1 MSNKYLKAAS
11 TKLLLRTTLLLL
23 FCLPLSK
30 GYTKDSSYHQYIDPF
45 IGSEGLGNVFV
56 GPSTPFGMVKPGPD
70 IGTHS
75 NSGYDP
81 DLTKSLVGFSQVHVS
96 GTGGGPK
103 YGNISVMPFSGNVE
117 SIDQRSLR
125 KNEQAQTGYYATVLT
140 KWDIKAELTT
150 AERAAF
156 HQYTFRD
163 TAHNAIKIDGGFFL
177 GENPVPDAREAQ
189 QFVGSEVDVL
199 SSTQI
204 RGYSRI
210 RGGWNNG
217 SAYTVYY
224 HAELDQPCDR
234 FSTFKGE
241 TLFPS
246 VNKQFDS
253 GEKTGVLCFFTDHQR
268 KTVKMKIGI
277 SFISEAKAA
286 ENLKNDIPHWD
297 FNLVRQQAEQKWEK
311 LLSRIELDS
320 TASLEQRKMF
330 YTGLYHTMLMPVDRS
345 GENPLWTATPYY
357 DDFYAIWDTFRTSS
371 PLLTIIDPVRQ
382 ADIINGMLN
391 IYKYDGYLPE
401 GRSGNTNG
409 RTQGGS
415 NADIVIADAYVKNLR
430 GVNYHLALKA
440 MIKNATVAPG
450 GNSEKEGR
458 GGLPDYNRLGYVS
471 TDYVR
476 AGNRTLEYAYNDF
489 ALATVAKGLHRM
501 GEYYRFI
508 EQADNWQNLWRNV
521 EHDGAR
527 GFIMPKD
534 VHGNWVDEI
543 PCNITDGMATRVS
556 YTPIAQD
563 WPNCVC
569 WWCGFFYEA
578 SSWEYSFYV
587 PHDIAAII
595 EKSGGS
601 DAFESRLNTFFEHNY
616 YNVANE
622 PSFLTPTLY
631 HWLGKPHLSSDR
643 VRKIV
648 QEHYSSKRDGLPG
661 NDDSGAMSSW
671 LAFHMIGL
679 SSNAGQPYY
688 LINSPQVKSATLHV
702 EGGST
707 FKVVAENYS
716 EKNRYIVS
724 ATLNGK
730 PFHNTWINHSEII
743 KGGELRLKMEAKPSN
758 WGEGKFPPSLSTSQ
772 K

>member
-1 MSNKYLKAAS
+1 MSFAKNN
-11 TKLLLRTTLLLL
+11 
-23 FCLPLSK
+23 
-30 GYTKDSSYHQYIDPF
+30 YHEYIDPF

-56 GPSTPFGMVKPGPD
+56 GPSNPFGMVKPGPD

-81 DLTKSLVGFSQVHVS
+81 DLTKPLVGFSQIHVS

-103 YGNISVMPFSGNVE
+103 YGNISIMPYSGDFE
-117 SIDQRSLR
+117 SVAQTSLR
-125 KNEQAQTGYYATVLT
+125 ANEHTSVGYYATDLV
-140 KWDIKAELTT
+140 KWGIKAELAT
-150 AERAAF
+150 ADRAAF

-163 TAHNAIKIDGGFFL
+163 NRNNAIKIDGGFFL
-177 GENPVPDAREAQ
+177 GEKAVPDAREAQ
-189 QFVGSEVDVL
+189 QFVGSQVEVI
-199 SSTQI
+199 SPTEI

-217 SAYTVYY
+217 NAYTVYY
-224 HAELDQPCDR
+224 HAQLNQPCDS
-234 FSTFKGE
+234 FSTFKGD
-241 TLFPS
+241 TLYPS
-246 VNKQFDS
+246 IKSQYDS
-253 GEKTGVLCFFTDHQR
+253 GDKTGVVCQFSDHKS
-268 KTVKMKIGI
+268 KTVKLKIGI

-286 ENLKNDIPHWD
+286 ENLRDQIPHWN
-297 FNLVRQQAEQKWEK
+297 FNLVREQSEQKWER
-311 LLSRIELDS
+311 LIAQIELDKS
-320 TASLEQRKMF
+320 ASREQRVMF

-371 PLLTIIDPVRQ
+371 PLITLIAPERQ

-391 IYKYDGYLPE
+391 IYRYDGYLPE

-415 NADIVIADAYVKNLR
+415 NADVVIADAYAKNLS
-430 GVNYHLALKA
+430 GVNYHQALKA
-440 MIKNATVAPG
+440 MIKNATVSPG

-458 GGLPDYNRLGYVS
+458 GGLEDYNHLGYVS

-508 EQADNWQNLWRNV
+508 DQSNNWQNLWRDT
-521 EHDGAR
+521 EHYGAR

-534 VHGNWVDEI
+534 ADGKWVDEV
-543 PCNITDGMATRVS
+543 PCTIKDGIAQNIE
-556 YTPIAQD
+556 YTPLAQD

-587 PHDIAAII
+587 PHDIAQVI

-601 DAFESRLNTFFEHNY
+601 DAFEARLNTFFEHNY

-643 VRKIV
+643 INKII
-648 QEHYSSKRDGLPG
+648 QEHYTSARDGLPG

-679 SSNAGQPYY
+679 FPNAGQPYY
-688 LINSPQVKSATLHV
+688 LINTPQVKSATLHI
-702 EGGST
+702 EGGNT
-707 FKVVAENYS
+707 FKVVADKLS
-716 EKNRYIVS
+716 KKNRYIVS
-724 ATLNGK
+724 ASLNGK
-730 PFHNTWINHSEII
+730 PFNNTWIAHEDVI
-743 KGGELRLKMEAKPSN
+743 KGGELKLKMASKPSD
-758 WGEGKFPPSLSTSQ
+758 WGKGKLPPSLSTMQ

>member
-140 KWDIKAELTT
+140 KWNIKAELTT

-679 SSNAGQPYY
+679 FPNAGQPYY

>member
-1 MSNKYLKAAS
+1 MSFAKNN
-11 TKLLLRTTLLLL
+11 
-23 FCLPLSK
+23 
-30 GYTKDSSYHQYIDPF
+30 YHEYIDPF

-56 GPSTPFGMVKPGPD
+56 GPSNPFGMVKPGPD

-81 DLTKSLVGFSQVHVS
+81 DLTKPLVGFSQIHVS

-103 YGNISVMPFSGNVE
+103 YGNISIMPYSGDFE
-117 SIDQRSLR
+117 SVAQASLR
-125 KNEQAQTGYYATVLT
+125 ANEDTSVGYYATDLV
-140 KWDIKAELTT
+140 KWGIKAELAT
-150 AERAAF
+150 ADRAAF

-163 TAHNAIKIDGGFFL
+163 NRNNAIKIDGGFFL
-177 GENPVPDAREAQ
+177 GEKAVPDAREAQ
-189 QFVGSEVDVL
+189 QFVGSQVEVI
-199 SSTQI
+199 SPTEI

-217 SAYTVYY
+217 NAYTVYY
-224 HAELDQPCDR
+224 HAQLNQPCDS
-234 FSTFKGE
+234 FSTFKGD
-241 TLFPS
+241 TLYPS
-246 VNKQFDS
+246 IKSQYDS
-253 GEKTGVLCFFTDHQR
+253 GDKTGVVCQFSDHKS
-268 KTVKMKIGI
+268 KTVKLKIGI

-286 ENLKNDIPHWD
+286 ENLRDQIPHWN
-297 FNLVRQQAEQKWEK
+297 FNLVREQSEQKWGR
-311 LLSRIELDS
+311 LIAQIELDKS
-320 TASLEQRKMF
+320 ASREQRVMF

-371 PLLTIIDPVRQ
+371 PLITLIAPERQ

-391 IYKYDGYLPE
+391 IYRYDGYLPE

-415 NADIVIADAYVKNLR
+415 NADVVIADAYAKNLS
-430 GVNYHLALKA
+430 GVNYHQALKA
-440 MIKNATVAPG
+440 MIKNATVSPG

-458 GGLPDYNRLGYVS
+458 GGLEDYNHLGYVS

-508 EQADNWQNLWRNV
+508 DQSNNWQNLWRDT

-534 VHGNWVDEI
+534 ADGKWVDEV
-543 PCNITDGMATRVS
+543 PCTIKDGIAQNIE
-556 YTPIAQD
+556 YTPLAQD

-587 PHDIAAII
+587 PHDIAQVI

-601 DAFESRLNTFFEHNY
+601 DAFEARLNTFFEHNY

-631 HWLGKPHLSSDR
+631 HWLGKPHLSSER
-643 VRKIV
+643 ISKII
-648 QEHYSSKRDGLPG
+648 QESYTSERDGLPG

-679 SSNAGQPYY
+679 FPNAGQPYY
-688 LINSPQVKSATLHV
+688 LINTPQVKSATLQL
-702 EGGST
+702 EGGNT
-707 FKVVAENYS
+707 FKVVADKLS
-716 EKNRYIVS
+716 KKNRYIVS
-724 ATLNGK
+724 ASLNGK
-730 PFHNTWINHSEII
+730 PFNNTWIAHEDVI
-743 KGGELRLKMEAKPSN
+743 KGGELKLKMASKPSD
-758 WGEGKFPPSLSTSQ
+758 WGKGKFPPSLSTMQ

>member
-11 TKLLLRTTLLLL
+11 MKLLLKTTLLLL
-23 FCLPLSK
+23 FCLPISK

-125 KNEQAQTGYYATVLT
+125 TNEQAQAGYYATVLT

-217 SAYTVYY
+217 NAYTVYY

-234 FSTFKGE
+234 FSTFKSE

-253 GEKTGVLCFFTDHQR
+253 GEKTGVLCFFTNHQR
-268 KTVKMKIGI
+268 KTIKMKIGI

-534 VHGNWVDEI
+534 VNGNWVDEI
-543 PCNITDGMATRVS
+543 PCNIKDGVATRVS

-601 DAFESRLNTFFEHNY
+601 DAFESRQH
-616 YNVANE
+616 
-622 PSFLTPTLY
+622 
-631 HWLGKPHLSSDR
+631 
-643 VRKIV
+643 
-648 QEHYSSKRDGLPG
+648 
-661 NDDSGAMSSW
+661 
-671 LAFHMIGL
+671 
-679 SSNAGQPYY
+679 
-688 LINSPQVKSATLHV
+688 
-702 EGGST
+702 
-707 FKVVAENYS
+707 
-716 EKNRYIVS
+716 
-724 ATLNGK
+724 
-730 PFHNTWINHSEII
+730 
-743 KGGELRLKMEAKPSN
+743 RLQS
-758 WGEGKFPPSLSTSQ
+758 
-772 K
+772 

>member
-679 SSNAGQPYY
+679 FPNAGQPYY

>member
-11 TKLLLRTTLLLL
+11 MKPLLKTTLLLL

-125 KNEQAQTGYYATVLT
+125 TNEQAQAGYYATVLT
-140 KWDIKAELTT
+140 KWGIKAELTT

-217 SAYTVYY
+217 NAYTVYY

-268 KTVKMKIGI
+268 KTIKMKIGI

-297 FNLVRQQAEQKWEK
+297 FNLVRQQTEQKWEK

-534 VHGNWVDEI
+534 VNGNWVDEI
-543 PCNITDGMATRVS
+543 PCNIKDGVATRVS

-679 SSNAGQPYY
+679 FPNAGQPYY

-702 EGGST
+702 EGGNT

-724 ATLNGK
+724 ASLNGK
-730 PFHNTWINHSEII
+730 PFHNTWINHSEVI
-743 KGGELRLKMEAKPSN
+743 KGGELRLKMAAKPSN
-758 WGEGKFPPSLSTSQ
+758 WGEGKFPPSLSTTQ

>member
-1 MSNKYLKAAS
+1 MSFA
-11 TKLLLRTTLLLL
+11 
-23 FCLPLSK
+23 
-30 GYTKDSSYHQYIDPF
+30 KDNYHEYIDPF

-56 GPSTPFGMVKPGPD
+56 GPSNPFGMVKPGPD

-81 DLTKSLVGFSQVHVS
+81 DLTKPLVGFSQIHVS

-103 YGNISVMPFSGNVE
+103 YGNISIMPYSGDFE
-117 SIDQRSLR
+117 SVAQTSLR
-125 KNEQAQTGYYATVLT
+125 ANEHTSVGYYATDLV
-140 KWDIKAELTT
+140 KWGIKAELAT
-150 AERAAF
+150 ADRAAF

-163 TAHNAIKIDGGFFL
+163 NRNNAIKIDGGFFL
-177 GENPVPDAREAQ
+177 GEKAVPDAREAQ
-189 QFVGSEVDVL
+189 QFVGSQVEVI
-199 SSTQI
+199 SPTEI

-217 SAYTVYY
+217 NAYTVYY
-224 HAELDQPCDR
+224 HAQVNQPCDS
-234 FSTFKGE
+234 FSTFKGD
-241 TLFPS
+241 TLYPS
-246 VNKQFDS
+246 IKSQYDS
-253 GEKTGVLCFFTDHQR
+253 GDKTGVVCRFSDHKS
-268 KTVKMKIGI
+268 KTVKLKIGI

-286 ENLKNDIPHWD
+286 ENLRDQIPHWN
-297 FNLVRQQAEQKWEK
+297 FNLVREQSEQKWER
-311 LLSRIELDS
+311 LIAQIELDKS
-320 TASLEQRKMF
+320 ASREQRVMF
-330 YTGLYHTMLMPVDRS
+330 YTGLYHTLLMPVDRS

-371 PLLTIIDPVRQ
+371 PLITLIAPERQ

-391 IYKYDGYLPE
+391 IYRYDGYLPE

-415 NADIVIADAYVKNLR
+415 NADVVIADAYAKNLS
-430 GVNYHLALKA
+430 GVNYHQALKA
-440 MIKNATVAPG
+440 MIKNATVSPG

-458 GGLPDYNRLGYVS
+458 GGLEDYNHLGYVS

-508 EQADNWQNLWRNV
+508 DQSNNWQNLWRDT

-534 VHGNWVDEI
+534 ADGKWVDEV
-543 PCNITDGMATRVS
+543 PCTIKDGIAQNIE
-556 YTPIAQD
+556 YTPLAQD

-587 PHDIAAII
+587 PHDIAQVI

-601 DAFESRLNTFFEHNY
+601 GAFEARLNTFFEHNY

-643 VRKIV
+643 INKII
-648 QEHYSSKRDGLPG
+648 QEHYTSARDGLPG

-679 SSNAGQPYY
+679 FPNAGQPYY
-688 LINSPQVKSATLHV
+688 LINTPQVKSATLHL
-702 EGGST
+702 EGGNT
-707 FKVVAENYS
+707 FKVVADKLS
-716 EKNRYIVS
+716 KKNRYIVS
-724 ATLNGK
+724 ASLNGK
-730 PFHNTWINHSEII
+730 PFNNNWIAHEDVI
-743 KGGELRLKMEAKPSN
+743 KGGELKLKMASKPSD
-758 WGEGKFPPSLSTSQ
+758 WGKGKFPPSLSTMQ